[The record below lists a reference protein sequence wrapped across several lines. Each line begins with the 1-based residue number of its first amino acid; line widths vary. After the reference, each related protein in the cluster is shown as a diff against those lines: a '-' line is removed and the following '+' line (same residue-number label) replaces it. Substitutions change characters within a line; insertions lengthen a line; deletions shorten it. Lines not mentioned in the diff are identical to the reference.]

1 MHDLIERI
9 RSVLLTG
16 GYPNERAVSTG
27 IVVPVLRS
35 LGWDDTNPREVQPE
49 FANPRGRVD
58 YALSARAGERPIIF
72 VEVKGVGR
80 SAEADRQL
88 FEYAFHEGV
97 PLAVL
102 TDGRTWNF
110 YLPGQHGSYE
120 ERRVYQ
126 IDLVERETDEIV
138 ARFSR
143 YLQKSRIIDRSALT
157 DAQIDYQERANG
169 RIAADSMPRA
179 WAEILQQPDPDLIQL
194 LSERAEALSGH
205 RPSEQTLVSF
215 LRNQIG
221 VLDETAL
228 VAVSGGSTRKRQTP
242 TSTPTDTIPN
252 PRPVIG
258 NASSKA
264 GVHWRVRSQSGVGR
278 NAVEAFVAAL
288 AALFTQFP
296 NEQAKIAKAVAT
308 RGRNNIARTVA
319 DIYPSKPEIAERNH
333 RALVDGWL
341 VGTNESNATKARIF
355 SAAIAAVGLKQGV
368 DTELNI

>member
-9 RSVLLTG
+9 RNVFLTG

-27 IVVPVLRS
+27 IVVPIMRA
-35 LGWDDTNPREVQPE
+35 LGWDDTDPREVQPE
-49 FANPRGRVD
+49 FVNPRGRVD

-97 PLAVL
+97 PMAVL

-126 IDLVERETDEIV
+126 IDMIERETDEIV
-138 ARFSR
+138 ARFRR
-143 YLQKSRIIDRSALT
+143 YLQKSRIIDRTALS
-157 DAQIDYQERANG
+157 DAQSDYQERANG

-179 WAEILQQPDPDLIQL
+179 WAEILQLPDRELIQL
-194 LSERAEALSGH
+194 LSERTEALSGH
-205 RPSEQTLVSF
+205 RPSEQALVAF

-221 VLDETAL
+221 ILDGTTPVAL
-228 VAVSGGSTRKRQTP
+228 ARVPTRRAHVSSPAPAELAMAPTP
-242 TSTPTDTIPN
+242 IQ
-252 PRPVIG
+252 
-258 NASSKA
+258 ASQPGKE
-264 GVHWRVRSQSGVGR
+264 GVRWRIRNQSGVGR

-288 AALFTQFP
+288 SALFGQFP
-296 NEQAKIAKAVAT
+296 NEQEKIAEAVAT

-319 DIYPSKPEIAERNH
+319 DIYPSKPEIAARNH

-355 SAAIAAVGLKQGV
+355 AAATHAVGLKPGV
-368 DTELNI
+368 EVDLNI

>member
-1 MHDLIERI
+1 MHDLIDRI
-9 RSVLLTG
+9 RSVLLSG

-27 IVVPVLRS
+27 IDVPVLRA

-72 VEVKGVGR
+72 IEVKGVGR

-102 TDGRTWNF
+102 TDGQTWNF

-126 IDLVERETDEIV
+126 IDMVERETDEIV
-138 ARFSR
+138 ARFRR
-143 YLQKSRIIDRSALT
+143 YLEKSRIIDRTALT
-157 DAQIDYQERANG
+157 DAQSDYQERANG
-169 RIAADSMPRA
+169 RIAADWMPRA
-179 WAEILQQPDPDLIQL
+179 WAEILQQPDRELIQL
-194 LSERAEALSGH
+194 LSERTEAMSGH
-205 RPSEQTLVSF
+205 RPAEQSLVSF

-221 VLDETAL
+221 VLDGTVPLAAR
-228 VAVSGGSTRKRQTP
+228 VVTRRRPVPGSTPSETTASP
-242 TSTPTDTIPN
+242 TQVAASPTGKDVV
-252 PRPVIG
+252 R
-258 NASSKA
+258 
-264 GVHWRVRSQSGVGR
+264 WRVRNQAGVGR
-278 NAVEAFVAAL
+278 NAVEAFVSAL
-288 AALFTQFP
+288 TSLFEQYP
-296 NEQAKIAKAVAT
+296 NEQAKMAKAVAT

-319 DIYPSKPEIAERNH
+319 DIYPSKPEIAARNH
-333 RALVDGWL
+333 KALINGWL

-355 SAAIAAVGLKQGV
+355 AAAANAVGLRLGV
-368 DTELNI
+368 EVELNI